1 MTFRGSLRVRLLVVA
16 LGLLMIGILVSDA
29 LVLRE
34 LRHHLVDRV
43 DRQVTAFGQL
53 MARLSPALL
62 DRADPARSP
71 QLLGGFDLINDL
83 SVVYLDASGQV
94 VSSAAAGPGTPPAVR
109 GGGAAVFEVDG
120 WRMSVAPRPGGGSVV
135 VGASLAAV
143 DDILTRLLVF
153 CLITESLLVTALGV
167 AGWFGVPAA
176 LRPLRN
182 IERTA
187 GAIAAGDLRQRVT
200 VEGPPGSEVARLA
213 GVLNDMLAQIER
225 AFAARASSEARMRQ
239 FVADVGH
246 ELRTPLFGIAG
257 SAELHL
263 MRETSSPGEIDRTMR
278 RIDTEARRLT
288 GLVEDLLLLARLDEP
303 AAGPVLEPAPMDLR
317 TLAADARDQLAA
329 LGPGRP
335 VTPVSYTQRQLGD
348 EARLRQVV
356 VNLVGNVHAHTP
368 PDAPVRIGVGRA
380 GDRAVLEIADGG
392 PGVPAGERER
402 IFERFHRGETSRD
415 RSGGGGSGLG
425 LSIVRSL
432 VVAHGGQVEVRDTA
446 GGGAV
451 FRVSLPVHTEDAQ
464 GLCGNGQEDRARSAH
479 AGDSGT
485 DQEVRG
491 DRGG

>member
-1 MTFRGSLRVRLLVVA
+1 MRFRGSLRVRLLVVS
-16 LGLLMIGILVSDA
+16 LGLLMVGILVSDV

-53 MARLSPALL
+53 TARLSPALL
-62 DRADPARSP
+62 SPSTPAKGG
-71 QLLGGFDLINDL
+71 QLLGGLDLINDL
-83 SVVYLDASGQV
+83 SVTYLDASGQV
-94 VSSAAAGPGTPPAVR
+94 VGSASAGSAPPPVLRDGPG
-109 GGGAAVFEVDG
+109 GVFEVDG
-120 WRMSVAPRPGGGSVV
+120 WRMSVVPRPGGGVVV

-143 DDILTRLLVF
+143 EDILTRLSVF
-153 CLITESLLVTALGV
+153 CLITEAVLVLLLGA

-176 LRPLRN
+176 LRPLRT

-187 GAIAAGDLRQRVT
+187 AAIAAGDLEQRVP
-200 VEGPPGSEVARLA
+200 VKGPPASEVARLT
-213 GVLNDMLAQIER
+213 GVLNDMLARIEL
-225 AFAARASSEARMRQ
+225 AFAARAASEARMRR

-263 MRETSSPGEIDRTMR
+263 MRGSSSPGEIDRTMR

-303 AAGPVLEPAPMDLR
+303 AAGPVVEPAPMDLR
-317 TLAADARDQLAA
+317 TLAADARDQLEA

-335 VTPVSYTQRQLGD
+335 VALTGLAGSSGVADSGSAGDGLGPPGAAPVVGD

-356 VNLVGNVHAHTP
+356 VNLVGNVHLHTP
-368 PDAPVRIGVGRA
+368 ADSAVRIGVGCV
-380 GDRAVLEIADGG
+380 GDRAVLEIADSG
-392 PGVPAGERER
+392 PGVPAGEEER

-432 VVAHGGQVEVRDTA
+432 VSAHGGHVEVHSPP

-451 FRVSLPVHTEDAQ
+451 FRVVLPAVAE
-464 GLCGNGQEDRARSAH
+464 ARL
-479 AGDSGT
+479 
-485 DQEVRG
+485 
-491 DRGG
+491 GG